1 MDSPLTFYEFFA
13 GGGMARKGLG
23 SRWTCLFANDVDA
36 GKARAYRANF
46 GEEDLHLGDVWKIDP
61 AALPGRADL
70 AWASSPCQDL
80 SLAGNRAGLSGARSS
95 AFWGF
100 WRLVS
105 ALDGQGRAPRTI
117 VIENV
122 GGLFTSHG
130 GADFTA
136 LCQALADQGY
146 RFGAVEIDAA
156 LFLPQ
161 SRPRLFMVAT
171 LGEVSPGLA
180 AAPPAEP
187 FHTARTICAHARLPT
202 ALQALWL
209 WWSLSTPPRRNIDL
223 AGLLE
228 PDDTVVWRTAEQTA
242 HMLADLSSVN
252 RARLQSAQASGERRV
267 GALFRRMRM
276 ESGASVKRAE
286 VRFDGLAGCLRTP
299 GGGSSRQFIVVVE
312 GDVVRTRQLTPREG
326 ARLMGLPDS
335 YVLPDG
341 PTAAFKVVGDGVA
354 CPAVRH
360 LAQTLLEPLAAD
372 RLAADRLAVA
382 AE

>member
-1 MDSPLTFYEFFA
+1 MDSPPASPLTYYEFFA
-13 GGGMARKGLG
+13 GGGMARTGLG
-23 SRWTCLFANDVDA
+23 PTWACLFANDVDA

-46 GEEDLHLGDVWKIDP
+46 GDEDLRLGDVWKID
-61 AALPGRADL
+61 ADSLPGRADL

-100 WRLVS
+100 WRLIT
-105 ALDGQGRAPRTI
+105 ALNDQGRAPRTV

-136 LCQALADQGY
+136 LCQALSDQGY

-161 SRPRLFMVAT
+161 SRPRLFVVAT
-171 LGEVSPGLA
+171 HADVAPGLVA
-180 AAPPAEP
+180 DRPALP
-187 FHTARTICAHARLPT
+187 FHTARTVAAHARLP
-202 ALQALWL
+202 AELQASWV
-209 WWSLSTPPRRNIDL
+209 WWALATPPRRNTDL
-223 AGLLE
+223 ASLLE
-228 PDDTVVWRTAEQTA
+228 PDHAVAWRTPEQTA
-242 HMLADLSSVN
+242 RMLADL
-252 RARLQSAQASGERRV
+252 APAHLAKLQAAQASGERRI
-267 GALFRRMRM
+267 GALFRRVRV
-276 ESGASVKRAE
+276 ENGVGVKRAE

-312 GDVVRTRQLTPREG
+312 GETVRTRQLTPREG

-335 YVLPDG
+335 YILPPG
-341 PTAAFKVVGDGVA
+341 PTAAFKVIGDGVA

-360 LAQTLLEPLAAD
+360 LAAGLLQPLSVARLTLAA
-372 RLAADRLAVA
+372 
-382 AE
+382 E

>member
-1 MDSPLTFYEFFA
+1 
-13 GGGMARKGLG
+13 
-23 SRWTCLFANDVDA
+23 
-36 GKARAYRANF
+36 
-46 GEEDLHLGDVWKIDP
+46 
-61 AALPGRADL
+61 
-70 AWASSPCQDL
+70 
-80 SLAGNRAGLSGARSS
+80 
-95 AFWGF
+95 
-100 WRLVS
+100 
-105 ALDGQGRAPRTI
+105 
-117 VIENV
+117 
-122 GGLFTSHG
+122 
-130 GADFTA
+130 
-136 LCQALADQGY
+136 
-146 RFGAVEIDAA
+146 
-156 LFLPQ
+156 
-161 SRPRLFMVAT
+161 MVAT

-209 WWSLSTPPRRNIDL
+209 WWSLPTPPRRNIDL